1 MLDAFGMA
9 PIEVVDPEILI
20 VDGTVEEMMRG
31 PQDRMC
37 DGDHGLL
44 VTSMPHDAAVVCP
57 EGAVFSPDGC
67 KRGLREGD
75 LEPAVA
81 LAGLAGSVLAGTLVI
96 VGTESRQ
103 IGTVEEV
110 QAMCAADHGVRL
122 RGPLWVPG
130 PPFRGPM
137 PEDGY
142 A

>member
-1 MLDAFGMA
+1 MV

-20 VDGTVEEMMRG
+20 VDGTVEEMICG

-44 VTSMPHDAAVVCP
+44 VTSMPHDAAVACP

-67 KRGLREGD
+67 KQALREGD

-81 LAGLAGSVLAGTLVI
+81 LAGLTGSVLAGTLVI
-96 VGTESRQ
+96 AGTESRPT
-103 IGTVEEV
+103 GTVEEV
-110 QAMCAADHGVRL
+110 QARYTADPWVQL
-122 RGPLWVPG
+122 RGPLWVSR

-137 PEDGY
+137 PE
-142 A
+142 